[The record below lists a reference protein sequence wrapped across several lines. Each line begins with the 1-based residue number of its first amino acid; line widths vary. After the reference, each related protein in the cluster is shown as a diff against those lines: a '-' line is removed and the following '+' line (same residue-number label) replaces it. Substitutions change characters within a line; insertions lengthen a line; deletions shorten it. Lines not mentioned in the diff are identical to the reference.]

1 MQTTH
6 LNYKNKL
13 INDQGITPLC
23 FKNNFTIC
31 YTITS
36 NFKILK
42 YQWLPQVKKGKK
54 EINKYFK
61 GKKEIKYRKLEVS
74 ILKMLL
80 EVVSQN
86 ATNY

>member
-1 MQTTH
+1 MLTREEKQ
-6 LNYKNKL
+6 NKNKR
-13 INDQGITPLC
+13 
-23 FKNNFTIC
+23 
-31 YTITS
+31 
-36 NFKILK
+36 
-42 YQWLPQVKKGKK
+42 LPQVKKGKK